1 MKKYPEP
8 SDEPAPDLTVSEPLA
23 LYGIQNLGLN
33 SHMAII
39 SEARKGIQTSM
50 FWNFLKVIKSSKAE
64 FEELLPSSLKT
75 FSRKKT
81 LDEATGERILN
92 IIHVFQVGEEL
103 FGDVDKFKSWLRK
116 YHPILG
122 DEPRAF
128 LNTTTGCQVVID
140 ELRRAQH
147 GVMA

>member
-1 MKKYPEP
+1 MKDYTEWPEEYPN
-8 SDEPAPDLTVSEPLA
+8 STVSEPLA
-23 LYGIQNLGLN
+23 QYGIQDRGLN
-33 SHMAII
+33 SHFGII
-39 SEARKGIQTSM
+39 AEARKGIKTNM
-50 FWNFLKVIKSSKAE
+50 LWDFLKVINSSKAD
-64 FEELLPSSLKT
+64 FEALLPSSLKT
-75 FSRKKT
+75 FSRKET

-92 IIHVFQVGEEL
+92 IIHVFQVGESL
-103 FGDVDKFKSWLRK
+103 FGDIEKFKSWLVK

-122 DEPRAF
+122 DEPRTF